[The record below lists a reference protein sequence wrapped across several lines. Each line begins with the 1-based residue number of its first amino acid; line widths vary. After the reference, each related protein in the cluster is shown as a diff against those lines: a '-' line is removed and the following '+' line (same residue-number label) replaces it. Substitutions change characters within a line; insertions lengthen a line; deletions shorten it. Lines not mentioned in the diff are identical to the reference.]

1 MNHMIPGAKPDAGM
15 AEQSI
20 DRGAKIDAG
29 LADHAIPGPAA
40 HVSPQVG
47 CSPSLS
53 SKHEAF
59 ARAYA
64 ENANGAAAA
73 RSAGYSVG
81 NAKHQAAE
89 LLKRG
94 DVTMR
99 VAELDAEIAAERRD
113 ALAGFVAKLEPVF
126 GAALEAGDHDTALQT
141 VELQARI
148 TGLIQGGATVR
159 PRTGREA
166 KPAPATRHEDCLDLL
181 D

>member
-1 MNHMIPGAKPDAGM
+1 MNHTDYVAEPDARL
-15 AEQSI
+15 AEQPNI
-20 DRGAKIDAG
+20 RDAKTDAPM
-29 LADHAIPGPAA
+29 ANHAIPMGAG
-40 HVSPQVG
+40 HGVLSP
-47 CSPSLS
+47 
-53 SKHEAF
+53 KHEAF

-81 NAKHQAAE
+81 NAKTQAAA
-89 LLKRG
+89 LLNRD

-148 TGLIQGGATVR
+148 TGLIHGGATVR
-159 PRTGREA
+159 PRNGRSTGPEPLPPHEA
-166 KPAPATRHEDCLDLL
+166 FLESIGA
-181 D
+181 